1 MGNIVDRAHLFAL
14 KAHMGQ
20 RYGEFG
26 YSYHLYKVWE
36 KVKDHDEHTQAL
48 AWLHDVCEDTPVLP
62 VEVEAEFGLT
72 MADCVDALSHNKGA
86 WEYSEYLEGL
96 SSRCGTKGRLR
107 GCIEVK
113 IADMEAN
120 LEFTMKQLMGNSPV
134 PEHTA
139 ERIRQYSDGILYLK
153 HGHQDAL
160 ARIKIAELREL

>member
-1 MGNIVDRAHLFAL
+1 MDNIVDRAHLFAL

-48 AWLHDVCEDTPVLP
+48 AWLHDVCENTPVLP

-86 WEYSEYLEGL
+86 WEYSEYLENL
-96 SSRCGTKGRLR
+96 WVRSSCL
-107 GCIEVK
+107 EVK

-160 ARIKIAELREL
+160 TRIKIAELREL